1 MLLSRARVSGYV
13 WTASLQK
20 LSPRSLPTALTA
32 RWCSLPPSSVPGN
45 GLDVPASSG
54 RMPEG
59 LYDLHQVVGWLRA
72 ERAMDVRAL
81 SVRGLLGG
89 TIGECLIFAT
99 AVSRAHLTRVAR
111 TVQIE
116 FKNAGVV
123 RYGQSPAI
131 EGKQSDE
138 WLLID
143 GGDCV
148 VSVMVDEARANL
160 QLEEHWQAQ
169 GATELELPPDELA
182 SLEPRLTTAAAMAA
196 FGDGAVE
203 SDANAGVPRPPA
215 HWGAGASEG
224 DSNADVYRE
233 DDGDVVLDEDDATK
247 MDLKADRLKM
257 EAAEEGDE
265 YEYEYEE
272 DEDKLHGEYAY
283 DEEEYDGGYEEE
295 YYDDEPPPKAKRG
308 A

>member
-1 MLLSRARVSGYV
+1 
-13 WTASLQK
+13 
-20 LSPRSLPTALTA
+20 
-32 RWCSLPPSSVPGN
+32 
-45 GLDVPASSG
+45 
-54 RMPEG
+54 MPEG

-72 ERAMDVRAL
+72 ERALDVRAL

-99 AVSRAHLTRVAR
+99 AVSRAHMTRVAR
-111 TVQIE
+111 TVQVE

-169 GATELELPPDELA
+169 GATELDLPPDELA

-196 FGDGAVE
+196 FGDGGERCERRRSKAASALGRRVRRGWE
-203 SDANAGVPRPPA
+203 HGSIPQPPPGGADAAFACRARCHRSGSLRLRLCQCTVTVGITTLDKHVTGKQVSPPA
-215 HWGAGASEG
+215 STRP
-224 DSNADVYRE
+224 SP
-233 DDGDVVLDEDDATK
+233 T
-247 MDLKADRLKM
+247 
-257 EAAEEGDE
+257 
-265 YEYEYEE
+265 
-272 DEDKLHGEYAY
+272 HGEFRRTRWCVRVL
-283 DEEEYDGGYEEE
+283 GMGRSGN
-295 YYDDEPPPKAKRG
+295 PKQSFPTKG
-308 A
+308 VNCGPTGCE